1 LLPKRA
7 YNEVNMK
14 ATRPMTIESI
24 DVDNDRELDALMS
37 HVLAEG
43 DKVYQAQRE
52 EALRLGIID
61 EKGRLLKRELPADM
75 REDAGTDFG
84 G

>member
-1 LLPKRA
+1 M
-7 YNEVNMK
+7 N
-14 ATRPMTIESI
+14 ATKPLTIESI
-24 DVDNDRELDALMS
+24 DVDNDCELDAPMV

-43 DKVYQAQRE
+43 DKVYQTERE

-61 EKGRLLKRELPADM
+61 QKGRLLKRDSP
-75 REDAGTDFG
+75 RTCTKDAGTDFG